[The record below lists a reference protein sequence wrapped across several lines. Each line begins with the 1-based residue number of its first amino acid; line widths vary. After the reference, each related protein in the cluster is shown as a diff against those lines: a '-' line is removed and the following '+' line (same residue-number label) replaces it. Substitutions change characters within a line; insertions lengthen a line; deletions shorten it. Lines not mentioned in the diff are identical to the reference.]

1 MQIRKLSCGTKR
13 QILLQCLHSNQEM
26 KKLVLF
32 ATLQII
38 LTILQRQ
45 WLKVFL
51 HMKESQ
57 ISRVKEDNKS
67 DYYHLF
73 IDKFFLTPTSFIN
86 GFQQNLDVMML
97 IDHP

>member
-1 MQIRKLSCGTKR
+1 MQIRKLSCSTKR

-32 ATLQII
+32 ATLQITLI
-38 LTILQRQ
+38 ILQRQ

-51 HMKESQ
+51 HMKKAKF
-57 ISRVKEDNKS
+57 SRFKEHSKS
-67 DYYHLF
+67 NYYHLF
-73 IDKFFLTPTSFIN
+73 IDTFFLTPTSFLN
-86 GFQQNLDVMML
+86 RFQQNLDVMML